1 MGKTRRARDKADYL
15 IMKLSKTNFLICLD
29 CAKNAWLKIHKPDVY
44 KKKSLSS
51 FELNIINTGNQID
64 ELARGLFPNGLLIE
78 SREDTE
84 LTKKLMADKTPVIYQ
99 PVFATEKYI
108 AVSDI
113 FVFNSNT
120 NVYDLYEVKSS
131 TASEEDGGR
140 KTEDYLIDMAF
151 QKNILNDLGIHVGT
165 LNLIRLNKE
174 YVRIGD
180 INLKELFFVENFTDQ
195 VNEKLEDIK
204 QKMEGAYE
212 LLSKESEPKG
222 HCDCILK
229 GRNSHCTTSWYS
241 NSDLPE
247 YPVHAIARIHKKKLA
262 GLIDSNIFNIHDVPD
277 DFELSDN
284 QRRQVNT
291 AQSGKE
297 YIDKNGIS
305 EFLETMQYP
314 LAFLDYETYP
324 SAIPKY
330 NGYRPYQQIP
340 FQFSLHVIES
350 PNGESV
356 HYDFIY
362 TDQECPDQYFSE
374 ALKKHLPNKGSVVV
388 WSQKFEK
395 GINKQLGEHLPD
407 FKDFMQNINDRVVD
421 LMIPF
426 FGKTTMY
433 DHPEFKG
440 SASIKYVLPALV
452 PTLSYKKMHIQE
464 GGTAADT
471 WNRIVSGEYSKD
483 DKNMKIQAL
492 KDYCHL
498 DTLAMVEI
506 WRVLKLV

>member
-1 MGKTRRARDKADYL
+1 
-15 IMKLSKTNFLICLD
+15 MKLSKTNFLICLD
-29 CAKNAWLKIHKPDVY
+29 CTKNAWIKIHKPDVY
-44 KKKSLSS
+44 KEKSLSS
-51 FELNIINTGNQID
+51 FDLNIIDTGNQID
-64 ELARGLFPNGLLIE
+64 ELARSLFLNGTLIE
-78 SREDTE
+78 SRNDTE
-84 LTKKLMADKTPVIYQ
+84 LTKKLMADKKSVIYQ

-108 AVSDI
+108 TASDI
-113 FVFNSNT
+113 FVFNPNT
-120 NVYDLYEVKSS
+120 NIYDLYEVKSS
-131 TASEEDGGR
+131 TTSKEDGGR

-151 QKNILNDLGIHVGT
+151 QKNVLNDLGINIGT

-180 INLKELFFVENFTDQ
+180 INLKELFLIENFTDQ

-204 QKMEGAYE
+204 QKMEGAYN

-247 YPVHAIARIHKKKLA
+247 YSVHAIARIHKKKLIA
-262 GLIDSNIFNIHDVPD
+262 LVDSDIFDIHDVPE
-277 DFELSDN
+277 DFKLSDN
-284 QRRQVNT
+284 QRRQVDT
-291 AQSGKE
+291 AQSGKK
-297 YIDKNGIS
+297 YIDKDGIS
-305 EFLETMQYP
+305 EFLQTMQYP

-330 NGYRPYQQIP
+330 NRYRPYQQIP
-340 FQFSLHVIES
+340 FQFSLHIIES
-350 PNGESV
+350 PDSEFV
-356 HYDFIY
+356 HHNFIY

-374 ALKKHLPNKGSVVV
+374 ALKKYLPSQGSVVV

-395 GINKQLGEHLPD
+395 GINKQLSEHLPE
-407 FKDFMQNINDRVVD
+407 FKDFMQNVNDRVVD

-464 GGTAADT
+464 GGAAADT
-471 WNRIVSGEYSKD
+471 WNRIVSGEYSSD

-492 KDYCHL
+492 KDYCYL

-506 WRVLKLV
+506 WKVLKSV

>member
-1 MGKTRRARDKADYL
+1 
-15 IMKLSKTNFLICLD
+15 MKLSKTNFLICLD
-29 CAKNAWLKIHKPDVY
+29 CAKNAWLKIHKSEIY

-51 FELNIINTGNQID
+51 FELNIIDTGNQVD
-64 ELARGLFPNGLLIE
+64 ELARELFPNGILVE
-78 SREDTE
+78 SREDME
-84 LTKKLMADKTPVIYQ
+84 LTKKLMAEKTPVIYQ
-99 PVFATEKYI
+99 PVFATEKFVT
-108 AVSDI
+108 VSDV
-113 FVFNSNT
+113 FVWNSDT

-131 TASEEDGGR
+131 TVSEEDGGR

-151 QKNILNDLGIHVGT
+151 QKNILNDLGVQIGT
-165 LNLIRLNKE
+165 LNLIRLNKK
-174 YVRIGD
+174 YVRMGD
-180 INLKELFFVENFTDQ
+180 IDLKQLFFIENFTDQ
-195 VNEKLEDIK
+195 VNEKLEEIK
-204 QKMEGAYE
+204 QKMDGAYE
-212 LLSKESEPKG
+212 LLSNGKEPLG

-229 GRNSHCTTSWYS
+229 GKNSHCTTSWYS
-241 NSDLPE
+241 NSDLPD
-247 YPVHAIARIHKKKLA
+247 YPVHAIARIHQKKLTE
-262 GLIDSNIFNIHDVPD
+262 LVDSNIFSIHDIPE

-291 AQSGKE
+291 AQSDKE
-297 YIDKNGIS
+297 YIDKNGIL
-305 EFLETMQYP
+305 EFLETMKYP

-350 PNGESV
+350 PDGESI
-356 HYDFIY
+356 HNDFIY
-362 TDQECPDQYFSE
+362 TDQGRPDEHFSE
-374 ALKKHLPNKGSVVV
+374 ALKKHLPQTGSVIV
-388 WSQKFEK
+388 WNQKFEK
-395 GINKQLGEHLPD
+395 GINKQISEHLLEQ
-407 FKDFMQNINDRVVD
+407 KDFMQEVNERIVD

-433 DHPEFKG
+433 DHPKFKG

-452 PTLSYKKMHIQE
+452 PTLSYKDMHIQE
-464 GGTAADT
+464 GGAAADT
-471 WNRIVSGEYSKD
+471 WNRIVSGGYSEK

-506 WRVLKLV
+506 WRVLKSV

>member
-1 MGKTRRARDKADYL
+1 
-15 IMKLSKTNFLICLD
+15 MKKLVSKTNFLTCLD
-29 CAKNAWLKIHKPDVY
+29 CAKNAWLKIHKPDIY
-44 KKKSLSS
+44 KKNPLSS
-51 FELNIINTGNQID
+51 FELNIIDTGNQID
-64 ELARGLFPNGLLIE
+64 ELARGLFPNGFLVE
-78 SREDTE
+78 SRDDTE
-84 LTKKLMADKTPVIYQ
+84 LTKKLLADKTPVIYQ
-99 PVFATEKYI
+99 PVFVTEKFI
-108 AVSDI
+108 TASDI
-113 FVFNSNT
+113 IVWNKNT

-151 QKNILNDLGIHVGT
+151 QKNVLNELGIQIGT

-180 INLKELFFVENFTDQ
+180 INLKELFLIENLTDQ
-195 VNEKLEDIK
+195 VNDKLEEIK
-204 QKMEGAYE
+204 NKMDGAYE
-212 LLSKESEPKG
+212 ILSNETEPQG

-247 YPVHAIARIHKKKLA
+247 YPVNAIARIHKKKLA
-262 GLIDSNIFNIHDVPD
+262 ELVDSRIFSIHDVPN

-284 QRRQVNT
+284 QRRQVDT
-291 AQSGKE
+291 AQSNKE
-297 YIDKNGIS
+297 YIDKEGIS
-305 EFLETMQYP
+305 EFLGTMQYP

-340 FQFSLHVIES
+340 FQFSLHVIDS
-350 PNGESV
+350 PDGESA

-362 TDQECPDQYFSE
+362 TEQGCPDEHFAE
-374 ALKKHLPNKGSVVV
+374 ALKKYLPKTGSVIV
-388 WSQKFEK
+388 WNQKFEK
-395 GINKQLGEHLPD
+395 GINKQIGEHLSD
-407 FKDFMQNINDRVVD
+407 FKDFMQDVNDRVVD

-426 FGKTTMY
+426 SGKTTMY
-433 DHPEFKG
+433 DHPKFKG

-452 PTLSYKKMHIQE
+452 PALSYKKMHIQE
-464 GGTAADT
+464 GGAASDT
-471 WNRIVSGEYSKD
+471 WNRIVSGEYSEE

>member
-1 MGKTRRARDKADYL
+1 
-15 IMKLSKTNFLICLD
+15 MKLSKTNFLICLD
-29 CAKNAWLKIHKPDVY
+29 CTKNAWLKIHKPDIY
-44 KKKSLSS
+44 KEKPPSS
-51 FELNIINTGNQID
+51 FELNIIDTGDQID
-64 ELARGLFPNGLLIE
+64 ELARSLFPNGTLIE
-78 SREDTE
+78 SRDDIE
-84 LTKKLMADKTPVIYQ
+84 LTKKLMADKIPVIYQ

-108 AVSDI
+108 TVSDI
-113 FVFNSNT
+113 FVFNTNT
-120 NVYDLYEVKSS
+120 NIYDLYEVKSS
-131 TASEEDGGR
+131 TVSEENGGR

-151 QKNILNDLGIHVGT
+151 QKNVLNDLGINVGT

-174 YVRIGD
+174 YIRIGD
-180 INLKELFFVENFTDQ
+180 VSLKELFFIENFTDQ
-195 VNEKLEDIK
+195 VNEKLEDIR
-204 QKMEGAYE
+204 QKMESAYK
-212 LLSKESEPKG
+212 LLSKNTEPNG
-222 HCDCILK
+222 HCDCILR

-247 YPVHAIARIHKKKLA
+247 YPVHAIARIHKKKLTA
-262 GLIDSNIFNIHDVPD
+262 LVNDNILNIHDVPE

-297 YIDKNGIS
+297 YIDKDGIS
-305 EFLETMQYP
+305 GFLQTMEYP

-350 PNGESV
+350 TDSELV
-356 HYDFIY
+356 HCDFIY
-362 TDQECPDQYFSE
+362 TGQECPDQYFSE
-374 ALKKHLPNKGSVVV
+374 ALKKHLPSQGSVVV
-388 WSQKFEK
+388 WSQRFEK
-395 GINKQLGEHLPD
+395 SINKQLGDHLPN
-407 FKDFMQNINDRVVD
+407 FKDFMQSVNNRVVD

-426 FGKTTMY
+426 FGKATMY
-433 DHPEFKG
+433 DNPKFQG

-452 PTLSYKKMHIQE
+452 PTMSYKKMHIQE
-464 GGTAADT
+464 GGAAADT
-471 WNRIVSGEYSKD
+471 WNRIISKEYSED

-492 KDYCHL
+492 KDYCKL

-506 WRVLKLV
+506 WKILKLI

>member
-1 MGKTRRARDKADYL
+1 
-15 IMKLSKTNFLICLD
+15 MKLTKTNFLICLD
-29 CAKNAWLKIHKPDVY
+29 CTKNAWLKIHKPDVY
-44 KKKSLSS
+44 KKKTLSS
-51 FELNIINTGNQID
+51 FELNIVDTGNQID
-64 ELARGLFPNGLLIE
+64 ELARSLFPNGTLVE
-78 SREDTE
+78 SRDDTE
-84 LTKKLMADKTPVIYQ
+84 LTRKLMADKTPVIYQ
-99 PVFATEKYI
+99 SVFTTEKYI
-108 AVSDI
+108 TASDI
-113 FVFNSNT
+113 FVFNPSTNT
-120 NVYDLYEVKSS
+120 YDLYEVKSS

-151 QKNILNDLGIHVGT
+151 QKNVLNDLGINIGT

-180 INLKELFFVENFTDQ
+180 ISLKELFFIENFTNQ

-212 LLSKESEPKG
+212 LLSKETEPHG

-247 YPVHAIARIHKKKLA
+247 YPVHAIARIHKKKLTA
-262 GLIDSNIFNIHDVPD
+262 LVDSNILNIHDVPE

-297 YIDKNGIS
+297 YIDKDGIS
-305 EFLETMQYP
+305 GFLQTMEYP

-350 PNGESV
+350 PNSEFI

-362 TDQECPDQYFSE
+362 TNQECPDTYFSE
-374 ALKKHLPNKGSVVV
+374 SLKKYLPSQGSVVV
-388 WSQKFEK
+388 WSQRFEK
-395 GINKQLGEHLPD
+395 GINKQLGDHLPE
-407 FKDFMQNINDRVVD
+407 FKDFMQSVNDRVVD

-433 DHPEFKG
+433 DHPKFKG
-440 SASIKYVLPALV
+440 SASIKYVLPAIV

-464 GGTAADT
+464 GGAAADT
-471 WNRIVSGEYSKD
+471 WNRIVSEEYSKE

-492 KDYCHL
+492 KDYCQL

-506 WRVLKLV
+506 WRVLESV